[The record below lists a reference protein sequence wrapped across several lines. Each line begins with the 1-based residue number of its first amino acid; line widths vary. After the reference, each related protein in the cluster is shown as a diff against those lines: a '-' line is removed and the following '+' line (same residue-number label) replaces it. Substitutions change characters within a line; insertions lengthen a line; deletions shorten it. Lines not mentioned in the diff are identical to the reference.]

1 MCRFRVKELFH
12 GENDVYRRR
21 IVCKIQGWVEI
32 IEESFVRI
40 LIRFEKNWSQGNGRK
55 VGIIK

>member
-1 MCRFRVKELFH
+1 MFH

>member
-1 MCRFRVKELFH
+1 MFH

-32 IEESFVRI
+32 KEESFVRI